1 MLRERCHQRSK
12 DSVVAECHVSFS
24 CEIPSRRRSPTF
36 ILMPMF
42 CKIVKSRFSKMQ
54 LHVTS
59 NGLKIESKKNQC
71 GTNLWTSE
79 GRKARFALGRF
90 RTRRPCGSNRLHQIR
105 PESSKS
111 QTEKKETIMGACGNW
126 CISLHI
132 LPICTGRLLW
142 NHSQA

>member
-42 CKIVKSRFSKMQ
+42 CKIVKSRPVWYQFMDIR
-54 LHVTS
+54 
-59 NGLKIESKKNQC
+59 GKK
-71 GTNLWTSE
+71 
-79 GRKARFALGRF
+79 
-90 RTRRPCGSNRLHQIR
+90 GSIR

-111 QTEKKETIMGACGNW
+111 QTEKKETIMGACGN
-126 CISLHI
+126 CIASVCI
-132 LPICTGRLLW
+132 
-142 NHSQA
+142 